1 MAANSP
7 RKSKPLPISALPLP
21 NDEAKPVEEAPA
33 PGLPTNSS
41 GELTPAQRARLGLD
55 IYGDDSAP
63 APTPISNGNGNGAA
77 GPNGNGA
84 APAAPQTPQPT
95 EFGFTEIDPYEEPAA
110 PEPKLAPARPAPAPR
125 LAPATPAAVRV
136 RNSRDDH
143 EDAESSRGAGSG
155 ARREKMTVAERDGI
169 AQIDRDRKVLSYG
182 ASWTAFCIF
191 VTAAFSFLNVVQGA
205 ESGPNPG
212 TFAPAMVSIVLGW
225 IVVFVGRNMKNWG
238 WLMIIPAV
246 VLVIGPFFYTSW
258 RIGQLDT
265 ITRSYLSSIG
275 AKAEIDTDAKSVVS
289 ETINTSQ
296 GCFALTKDRD
306 SGDVRIDVVSYAPAT
321 AQQQAT
327 MALAPRYARRVAPGG
342 ARVANRTFKLA
353 NGSLP
358 VVVSTALTP
367 PIDCATAAAP

>member
-21 NDEAKPVEEAPA
+21 NDEPAPA
-33 PGLPTNSS
+33 EESSAHALPTNSS

-55 IYGDDSAP
+55 IYGDDPAP
-63 APTPISNGNGNGAA
+63 APTPISNGNGAA
-77 GPNGNGA
+77 SINGNGA
-84 APAAPQTPQPT
+84 VPAPSAPQSPQPT

-110 PEPKLAPARPAPAPR
+110 PEPRLAPAAPAPTTR

-136 RNSRDDH
+136 RDSRDDR
-143 EDAESSRGAGSG
+143 EDEEPSGGAGSS
-155 ARREKMTVAERDGI
+155 ARREKVTVAERDGI
-169 AQIDRDRKVLSYG
+169 AQMDRDRRVLSYG

-191 VTAAFSFLNVVQGA
+191 VTAAFSFLDVVQGA
-205 ESGPNPG
+205 EAGPSPG
-212 TFAPAMVSIVLGW
+212 TFAPAMISIVLGW

-238 WLMIIPAV
+238 WLMIVPAV
-246 VLVIGPFFYTSW
+246 VLVIGPFFYTNW

-265 ITRSYLSSIG
+265 VTRSYLSSIG

-289 ETINTSQ
+289 ETVNTPQ
-296 GCFALTKDRD
+296 GCFALTKDRE
-306 SGDVRIDVVSYAPAT
+306 SGDVRIDVVTYAPAT

-327 MALAPRYARRVAPGG
+327 MALAPRYARRVPPGG
-342 ARVANRTFKLA
+342 ARVANRSFKMA

-358 VVVSTALTP
+358 VVVATALTP
-367 PIDCATAAAP
+367 PIDCANATAP

>member
-21 NDEAKPVEEAPA
+21 TDEPSPVEKAPA
-33 PGLPTNSS
+33 PALPTNSS

-55 IYGDDSAP
+55 IYGDEPAP
-63 APTPISNGNGNGAA
+63 APTPISNGNGAV
-77 GPNGNGA
+77 PSP
-84 APAAPQTPQPT
+84 PAAPQPPQPT
-95 EFGFTEIDPYEEPAA
+95 EFGFTEIDPFEEPAA
-110 PEPKLAPARPAPAPR
+110 PEPRLSPTQSAPAPR
-125 LAPATPAAVRV
+125 LAPATPAAVHV
-136 RNSRDDH
+136 RRNQDDH
-143 EDAESSRGAGSG
+143 DDEDSSRSAGSS
-155 ARREKMTVAERDGI
+155 ARRDRQTVAERDGI

-191 VTAAFSFLNVVQGA
+191 VTAAFSFLNVVQGSEA
-205 ESGPNPG
+205 EPSPG
-212 TFAPAMVSIVLGW
+212 TFAPAMISIVLGW

-238 WLMIIPAV
+238 WLMIVPAV

-258 RIGQLDT
+258 RIGQLDSL
-265 ITRSYLSSIG
+265 TRDYLSST
-275 AKAEIDTDAKSVVS
+275 ASSASIDTDAKSVVS
-289 ETINTSQ
+289 ETINTDQ
-296 GCFALTKDRD
+296 GCFALTKDRE
-306 SGDVRIDVVSYAPAT
+306 SGDVRVDVVSYAPAT

-342 ARVANRTFKLA
+342 ARVANRSFKLA

-367 PIDCATAAAP
+367 PIDCANTSAP